1 MGSDSDH
8 PAFTTPLP
16 DGGGVFLLGDSTG
29 RLAAAGGE
37 VRRQLGRHVMKN
49 NRIIIFD
56 TTLRDGE
63 QCPGASMNLREK
75 LEVARQLARLK
86 VDVIEGGFP
95 VISDGDFHAVQTI
108 AKEIKGPIIAGLAR
122 CVPKDIDAAGAAVK
136 PAGKRGRIHV
146 FLATS
151 KIHREFKLG
160 KARDEIIRLAVEG
173 VARAKSL
180 VEDVEFSPEDGSR
193 TEPDFLIEVCKA
205 VVAAGATTVNIP
217 DTVGWAVPEQ
227 YGALIAQLHASVR
240 EFQTGKAIISVHC
253 HNDLGLA
260 VANSLAAVRA
270 GARQVE
276 CTVNGIGERAGNAA
290 LEEIVMALKTRAEFF
305 GGYQLGVNTREIVKS
320 SRLVSRMS
328 GLVVQRSK
336 AIVGENAFAHS
347 SGIHQDGILKKRET
361 YEIMD
366 PQEVGWGVTELPLT
380 KHSGRA
386 AVAVR
391 LRHLGFKMTDADVA
405 AIFARF
411 KEIGDKKKFV
421 YDDDLV
427 SLVEGHITEVPE
439 TWSLDYL
446 SVTSGSQTVPTATV
460 RMKKPGAKAGE
471 SEVLQDASIGD
482 GPVDAVLKAMDRLT
496 RTPGK
501 LMDYSLRAVSQ
512 GKDALG
518 EVTVKVD
525 FNDGNLVVGKGA
537 STDIIEASA
546 RAYLNA
552 INRHLTAQQEG
563 RRALPQP

>member
-1 MGSDSDH
+1 
-8 PAFTTPLP
+8 
-16 DGGGVFLLGDSTG
+16 
-29 RLAAAGGE
+29 
-37 VRRQLGRHVMKN
+37 MKN

-86 VDVIEGGFP
+86 VDVIEAGFP
-95 VISDGDFHAVQTI
+95 VISDGDFAAVQAI
-108 AKEIKGPIIAGLAR
+108 AREIKGPVICGLAR
-122 CVPKDIDAAGAAVK
+122 CVPGDIDAAGEAIK

-151 KIHREFKLG
+151 KIHREFKLN
-160 KARDEIIRLAVEG
+160 KARDEILRLAVDG
-173 VARAKSL
+173 VKRAKSF
-180 VEDVEFSPEDGSR
+180 VDNVEFSPEDGSR
-193 TEPDFLIEVCKA
+193 TEPDFLAEVCRA

-217 DTVGWAVPEQ
+217 DTVGWAVPDQ
-227 YGALIAQLHASVR
+227 YGKLIQNLYDAVP
-240 EFQTGKAIISVHC
+240 EFQSGKAIISVHC

-260 VANSLAAVRA
+260 VANSLAALHH

-290 LEEIVMALKTRAEFF
+290 LEEIVMAIKTRGDYFAGFDC
-305 GGYQLGVNTREIVKS
+305 GLNAGEIVKS

-347 SGIHQDGILKKRET
+347 AGIHQDGILKKRET

-366 PQEVGWGVTELPLT
+366 PQTVGWGQTELPLT

-391 LRHLGFKMTDADVA
+391 LKHLGFKMSEADVA

-421 YDDDLV
+421 YDDDL
-427 SLVEGHITEVPE
+427 SALVEGQITEVPE
-439 TWSLDYL
+439 TWTLEYL
-446 SVTSGSQTVPTATV
+446 SVTSGNRTVPTATV
-460 RMKKPGAKAGE
+460 RLQKAAGKK
-471 SEVLQDASIGD
+471 SERVQDAGIGD
-482 GPVDAVLKAMDRLT
+482 GPVDAALKAIDRLT
-496 RTPGK
+496 RTQGK
-501 LMDYSLRAVSQ
+501 LLDYSLRAVSQ
-512 GKDALG
+512 GKDAMG
-518 EVTVKVD
+518 EVTVKVN
-525 FNDGNLVVGKGA
+525 FGDGKIVTGKGA
-537 STDIIEASA
+537 STDVIEASA

-552 INRHLTAQQEG
+552 VNRFLCGTNGKTEKAT
-563 RRALPQP
+563 QP

>member
-1 MGSDSDH
+1 MKKTKTKSDQV
-8 PAFTTPLP
+8 L
-16 DGGGVFLLGDSTG
+16 
-29 RLAAAGGE
+29 
-37 VRRQLGRHVMKN
+37 
-49 NRIIIFD
+49 IFD

-75 LEVARQLARLK
+75 LEVARQLARLQ
-86 VDVIEGGFP
+86 VDIIEAGFP
-95 VISDGDFHAVQTI
+95 VISDGDFSAVRTI
-108 AKEIKGPIIAGLAR
+108 AKEIKGPIICGLAR
-122 CVPKDIDAAGAAVK
+122 CVPKDIDAAGEAIK

-160 KARDEIIRLAVEG
+160 KAQDEILRLAVEG
-173 VARAKSL
+173 VKRAKSF
-180 VEDVEFSPEDGSR
+180 VDNVEFSPEDASR
-193 TEPDFLIEVCKA
+193 TEPDFLVQVCKA
-205 VVAAGATTVNIP
+205 AIAAGATTLNIP
-217 DTVGWAVPEQ
+217 DTVGWAVPDQ
-227 YGALIAQLHASVR
+227 YAAIISNLYESIR

-253 HNDLGLA
+253 HNDMGLA

-276 CTVNGIGERAGNAA
+276 CTVNGIGERAGNAS
-290 LEEIVMALKTRAEFF
+290 LEEIVMTLKTRSDFF
-305 GGYQLGVNTREIVKS
+305 NGLRTNVNTKEIVKA

-366 PQEVGWGVTELPLT
+366 PEEVGWGKTELPLT

-386 AVAVR
+386 AVTAR
-391 LRHLGFKMTDADVA
+391 LRHLGFDMKAEELN
-405 AIFARF
+405 AIFTRF

-421 YDDDLV
+421 YDDDLTA
-427 SLVEGHITEVPE
+427 LVEDHITEVPE
-439 TWSLDYL
+439 TWSLEYL
-446 SVTSGSQTVPTATV
+446 NVVSGNHTVPTATV
-460 RMKKPGAKAGE
+460 RLRKAGE
-471 SEVLQDASIGD
+471 KKDGVLQDAGVGD
-482 GPVDAVLKAMDRLT
+482 GPVDAALKAIDRLT
-496 RTPGK
+496 QTRGR

-525 FNDGNLVVGKGA
+525 FGKGEQITGKGA
-537 STDIIEASA
+537 STDVIEASA

-552 INRHLTAQQEG
+552 VNRFLCETNGHVKAVAT
-563 RRALPQP
+563 P

>member
-1 MGSDSDH
+1 MTEG
-8 PAFTTPLP
+8 TI
-16 DGGGVFLLGDSTG
+16 
-29 RLAAAGGE
+29 
-37 VRRQLGRHVMKN
+37 MKK

-75 LEVARQLARLK
+75 LEIARQLARMK
-86 VDVIEGGFP
+86 VDVIEAGFP
-95 VISDGDFHAVQTI
+95 VISDGDFVSVRTI
-108 AKEIKGPIIAGLAR
+108 AREIKGPVICGLAR

-151 KIHREFKLG
+151 KIHREFKLN
-160 KARDEIIRLAVEG
+160 KAQDEILRLAVEG
-173 VARAKSL
+173 VKRAKGM
-180 VEDVEFSPEDGSR
+180 VEDVEFSPEDASR
-193 TEPDFLIEVCKA
+193 TEPEFLVRVCRA
-205 VVAAGATTVNIP
+205 TVAAGATTINIP

-227 YGALIAQLHASVR
+227 YGALIGQLYESVP
-240 EFQTGKAIISVHC
+240 EFSTGKAVLSVHC
-253 HNDLGLA
+253 HNDMGLA
-260 VANSLAAVRA
+260 VANSLAAVRQ

-290 LEEIVMALKTRAEFF
+290 MEEIVMAIKTRGDFF
-305 GGYQLGVNTREIVKS
+305 GGLECGLKTGEIVRS
-320 SRLVSRMS
+320 SRLVARMS
-328 GLVVQRSK
+328 GLMVQRSK

-366 PQEVGWGVTELPLT
+366 PVEVGWGGTELPLT

-386 AVAVR
+386 AVSAR
-391 LRHLGFKMTDADVA
+391 LRHLGFELKEAEMA
-405 AIFARF
+405 AVFVRF

-421 YDDDLV
+421 YDDDLRA
-427 SLVEGHITEVPE
+427 LVEGQITDVPE
-439 TWSLDYL
+439 TWVLEYL
-446 SVTSGSQTVPTATV
+446 NVTSGNCTVPTATV
-460 RMKKPGAKAGE
+460 RLARLTGKKTTA
-471 SEVLQDASIGD
+471 QDAGIGD
-482 GPVDAVLKAMDRLT
+482 GPVDAALKAIDRLT
-496 RTPGK
+496 QRQGK

-525 FNDGNLVVGKGA
+525 FGNGQFVTGKGA
-537 STDIIEASA
+537 STDVIEASA

-552 INRHLTAQQEG
+552 VNRSLAPH
-563 RRALPQP
+563 

>member
-1 MGSDSDH
+1 MN
-8 PAFTTPLP
+8 T
-16 DGGGVFLLGDSTG
+16 
-29 RLAAAGGE
+29 
-37 VRRQLGRHVMKN
+37 
-49 NRIIIFD
+49 NRIVIFD

-86 VDVIEGGFP
+86 VDVIEAGFP
-95 VISDGDFHAVQTI
+95 VISEGDFAAVETI
-108 AKEIKGPIIAGLAR
+108 AREIKGPVICGLAR
-122 CVPKDIDAAGAAVK
+122 CVPKDIDAAGEAIK

-160 KARDEIIRLAVEG
+160 KVEAEILRLAVDG
-173 VARAKSL
+173 VKRARTFT
-180 VEDVEFSPEDGSR
+180 DNVEFSPEDGSR
-193 TEPDFLIEVCKA
+193 TEPHFLIEVCKA
-205 VVAAGATTVNIP
+205 VIAAGATTINIP
-217 DTVGWAVPEQ
+217 DTVGWAIPEQ
-227 YGALIAQLHASVR
+227 YAALIHELYQSVP
-240 EFQTGKAIISVHC
+240 EFQSGKALISVHC

-290 LEEIVMALKTRAEFF
+290 LEEIVMTLRTRSDFY
-305 GGYQLGVNTREIVKS
+305 GGVDTGVNSREIVKS

-366 PQEVGWGVTELPLT
+366 PQDVGWGQTELPLT

-386 AVAVR
+386 AVAAR
-391 LRHLGFKMTDADVA
+391 LKHLGFKMTDADVA

-421 YDDDLV
+421 YDDDLTA
-427 SLVEGHITEVPE
+427 LVEGHITEVPE
-439 TWSLDYL
+439 TWSLEYI
-446 SVTSGSQTVPTATV
+446 SVTTGNHAVPTATV
-460 RMKKPGAKAGE
+460 RLRKTAEKDGE
-471 SEVLQDASIGD
+471 PVQDAGVGD
-482 GPVDAVLKAMDRLT
+482 GPVDASLKAIDRLT
-496 RTPGK
+496 RTRGR

-512 GKDALG
+512 GKDAIG
-518 EVTVKVD
+518 EVTLKVD
-525 FNDGNLVVGKGA
+525 FGDKTLVTGKGA
-537 STDIIEASA
+537 STDVIEASA

-552 INRHLTAQQEG
+552 VNRFLISGNSKGKTTEH
-563 RRALPQP
+563 P